1 MNTLPIKNWLKDPQ
15 TTATE
20 KALFTATALTY
31 FCLPLG
37 TAPSTIAGGLC
48 AAIWLFSGI
57 AFKKRYLYLN
67 RYWWPVFGLIFLPWF
82 GMLYTQD
89 VMGLGVDYAE
99 KTYYWL
105 FGLAVAAI
113 AFEHFASVRLVQ
125 AFMLGLG
132 INVVAAIIQITF
144 HLPDKY
150 QQHRGLGPDYSTL
163 SAYLIVG
170 IMMSVFFLHRQ
181 QQTRH
186 KIALTGVIGL
196 YFFHLVILDSRASY
210 IAFVLLVP
218 FMGMTLFKTRKLIK
232 TAAICLLV
240 PALMSMSPVV
250 RERITKSISE
260 LKHHIQADQGAAW
273 GHAYS
278 PEQDRFYM
286 WNRALRIIR
295 ENPLLGVG
303 TGGYQSALK
312 AMDPDPAV
320 PAIAHPHNNFLY
332 MAVSFG
338 VIGLIVFVWFLWAT
352 VASGWRSRHT
362 AAGYMSLSVVG
373 VLVTTGLF
381 NSQILD
387 VGTAFLLS
395 LTVGLEPAFKRSGG
409 DA

>member
-1 MNTLPIKNWLKDPQ
+1 
-15 TTATE
+15 
-20 KALFTATALTY
+20 
-31 FCLPLG
+31 
-37 TAPSTIAGGLC
+37 
-48 AAIWLFSGI
+48 
-57 AFKKRYLYLN
+57 
-67 RYWWPVFGLIFLPWF
+67 
-82 GMLYTQD
+82 
-89 VMGLGVDYAE
+89 
-99 KTYYWL
+99 
-105 FGLAVAAI
+105 
-113 AFEHFASVRLVQ
+113 
-125 AFMLGLG
+125 
-132 INVVAAIIQITF
+132 
-144 HLPDKY
+144 
-150 QQHRGLGPDYSTL
+150 
-163 SAYLIVG
+163 
-170 IMMSVFFLHRQ
+170 
-181 QQTRH
+181 
-186 KIALTGVIGL
+186 
-196 YFFHLVILDSRASY
+196 
-210 IAFVLLVP
+210 
-218 FMGMTLFKTRKLIK
+218 
-232 TAAICLLV
+232 
-240 PALMSMSPVV
+240 
-250 RERITKSISE
+250 
-260 LKHHIQADQGAAW
+260 
-273 GHAYS
+273 
-278 PEQDRFYM
+278 M